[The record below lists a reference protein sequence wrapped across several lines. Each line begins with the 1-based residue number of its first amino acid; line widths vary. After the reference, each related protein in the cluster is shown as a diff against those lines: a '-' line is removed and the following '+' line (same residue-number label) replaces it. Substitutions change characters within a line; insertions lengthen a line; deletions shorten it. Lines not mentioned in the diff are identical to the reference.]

1 MSKILNQ
8 SSYVENGQFSGGQS
22 VTASA
27 GNLPFVAGGLYVGT
41 VGDLE
46 VKTIDGSQFILKN
59 VSGFVPGLI
68 AALVSGSNTTAAD
81 IIALK

>member
-1 MSKILNQ
+1 MGTIINQ
-8 SSYVENGQFSGGQS
+8 EGYLENGQFSGGQA

-41 VGDLE
+41 IGNITVE
-46 VKTIDGSQFILKN
+46 TIDGSTFTLAN

-68 AALVSGSNTTAAD
+68 RKITAATASD
-81 IIALK
+81 IVAFK

>member
-8 SSYVENGQFSGGQS
+8 KSYIENGQFSGGQL

-41 VGDLE
+41 IGDITVE
-46 VKTIDGSQFILKN
+46 TIDGSTFTLAN
-59 VSGFVPGLI
+59 VSGFVPGL
-68 AALVSGSNTTAAD
+68 VSKITAATASD

>member
-8 SSYVENGQFSGGQS
+8 KSYIENGQFSGGQS

-27 GNLPFVAGGLYVGT
+27 GDLPFVAGGLYVGT
-41 VGDLE
+41 VGNIE
-46 VKTIDGSQFILKN
+46 VKTIDGSQFTLVN

-68 AALVSGSNTTAAD
+68 SAIVTGSNTTASD

>member
-8 SSYVENGQFSGGQS
+8 SSYVENGQFSGGQA

-27 GNLPFVAGGLYVGT
+27 GSLPFVAGGLYVGT
-41 VGDLE
+41 VGDIE
-46 VKTIDGSQFILKN
+46 VKTIDGSQFVLKN

-68 AALVSGSNTTAAD
+68 SALVTGSNTTASD

>member
-8 SSYVENGQFSGGQS
+8 ESYVENGQFSGGQA

-41 VGDLE
+41 VGNLE
-46 VKTIDGSQFILKN
+46 VKTIDVSQFTLKN
-59 VSGFVPGLI
+59 VSGFIPGLI
-68 AALVSGSNTTAAD
+68 SAIVTGSNTTASD

>member
-1 MSKILNQ
+1 MSKNINQ
-8 SSYVENGQFSGGQS
+8 GNYIENGQFSGGQA

-27 GNLPFVAGGLYVGT
+27 GDLPFVAGGLYVGT
-41 VGDLE
+41 IGNITVE
-46 VKTIDGSQFILKN
+46 TIDGSTFTLAN

-68 AALVSGSNTTAAD
+68 RKITSATAGN